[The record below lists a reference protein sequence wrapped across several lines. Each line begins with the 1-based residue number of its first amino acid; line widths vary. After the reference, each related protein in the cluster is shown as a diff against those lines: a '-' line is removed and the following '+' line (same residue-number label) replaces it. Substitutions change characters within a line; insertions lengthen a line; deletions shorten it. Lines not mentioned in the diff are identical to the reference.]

1 MAASCQVFLNIRK
14 QVSYLACGEQ
24 GEKKETSTPVRDAF
38 PPAPPAQRRHLKT
51 LVHVLS
57 AKLACKI
64 CEIKKSD
71 SNESDSEY
79 PGGA

>member
-1 MAASCQVFLNIRK
+1 MAASCQVFLSIRK

-24 GEKKETSTPVRDAF
+24 GEKEEASTPVHDVF
-38 PPAPPAQRRHLKT
+38 PARTPQHNAGTQKT

-64 CEIKKSD
+64 CEIKKI
-71 SNESDSEY
+71 
-79 PGGA
+79 GL